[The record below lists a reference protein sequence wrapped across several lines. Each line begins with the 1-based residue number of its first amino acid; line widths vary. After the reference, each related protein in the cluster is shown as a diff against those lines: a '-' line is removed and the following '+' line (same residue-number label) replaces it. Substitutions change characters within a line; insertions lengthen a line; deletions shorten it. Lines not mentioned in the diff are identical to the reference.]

1 MKTLLRVFG
10 VILVLVAL
18 VVSSLG
24 VVRNFRDA
32 EDAAEYENTMSQG
45 NLEIKELKAQAEL
58 LTGESKA
65 AALDSIKQAEDI
77 LKDIPSKNTFTFIGV
92 LMVVLVLTS
101 LVSAVLLF
109 VVREKAAKIILA
121 ITIVSA
127 LIAIVISPNIGGG
140 LTGGASNR
148 TVAMIAAVP
157 AFLSALFAFLIS
169 RMKPSNKLA

>member
-10 VILVLVAL
+10 VILVLAAL
-18 VVSSLG
+18 VISSLG

-32 EDAAEYENTMSQG
+32 EDVAEYENPMNS
-45 NLEIKELKAQAEL
+45 EITELKAQAEL

-65 AALDSIKQAEDI
+65 AVLDSIKQAEDI
-77 LKDIPSKNTFTFIGV
+77 LKDIPSKSTFTFVGV

-101 LVSAVLLF
+101 LVSGVLLF
-109 VVREKAAKIILA
+109 VVREKTAKIILA
-121 ITIVSA
+121 VTIVAA

-169 RMKPSNKLA
+169 RMKPANKLA